1 MYFLFEMRILL
12 PSTSIKQ
19 QNTFKNLQ
27 SRKFKGYVMEKV
39 IIDFLGY
46 IAATITTIA
55 FLPQIIKTVQTK
67 SAKDVS
73 MGMFVLFTTGVFLWI
88 VYGILTRTYPVL
100 IANAVIFCL
109 ALTQIILKIKYDK
122 AEKGNNK

>member
-1 MYFLFEMRILL
+1 
-12 PSTSIKQ
+12 
-19 QNTFKNLQ
+19 
-27 SRKFKGYVMEKV
+27 MEKV

-55 FLPQIIKTVQTK
+55 FLPQIIKTVKSK

>member
-1 MYFLFEMRILL
+1 
-12 PSTSIKQ
+12 
-19 QNTFKNLQ
+19 
-27 SRKFKGYVMEKV
+27 MEKV

-55 FLPQIIKTVQTK
+55 FLPQIIKTIKSK

-88 VYGILTRTYPVL
+88 VYGVLTKTYPVL

-109 ALTQIILKIKYDK
+109 ALAQIILKIKYDRTVK
-122 AEKGNNK
+122 

>member
-1 MYFLFEMRILL
+1 MCILL
-12 PSTSIKQ
+12 PTGSIEQ
-19 QNTFKNLQ
+19 QNSFKNIQ
-27 SRKFKGYVMEKV
+27 SCNFRGNIVEKI

-55 FLPQIIKTVQTK
+55 FLPQIIKTVKTK

-88 VYGILTRTYPVL
+88 VYGILTKTY
-100 IANAVIFCL
+100 
-109 ALTQIILKIKYDK
+109 
-122 AEKGNNK
+122 

>member
-1 MYFLFEMRILL
+1 
-12 PSTSIKQ
+12 
-19 QNTFKNLQ
+19 
-27 SRKFKGYVMEKV
+27 MEKI

-55 FLPQIIKTVQTK
+55 FLPQIIKTVKSK

-88 VYGILTRTYPVL
+88 VYGVLTTAYPVL
-100 IANAVIFCL
+100 IANTVIFCL

-122 AEKGNNK
+122 SEKSNK

>member
-1 MYFLFEMRILL
+1 
-12 PSTSIKQ
+12 
-19 QNTFKNLQ
+19 
-27 SRKFKGYVMEKV
+27 MEA
-39 IIDFLGY
+39 IIIEILGY
-46 IAATITTIA
+46 ISATLTTIA
-55 FLPQIIKTVQTK
+55 FLPQIIKTLKTK

-88 VYGILTRTYPVL
+88 IYGALTNTMPVL

-122 AEKGNNK
+122 LEKISGTK